1 MRAPKLIQMGVFGAP
16 QGVRGEV
23 RVKAFTASPMMIG
36 GYGALTDQTG
46 ARTFKLKALRPLR
59 DDMVV
64 ARVEGIA
71 TRGEAAALTHV
82 GLYAPRESLPPPA
95 EGEYYHADLIGL
107 EAFTR
112 EGEALGT
119 VAAVL
124 NYGAGD
130 ILEIAPPEGETLL
143 APFSAATAP
152 SVDFA
157 AGRIVIVPPTLVE
170 GGETE

>member
-23 RVKAFTASPMMIG
+23 RVKAFTASPTMIG
-36 GYGALTDQTG
+36 DYGALTDETG
-46 ARTFKLKALRPLR
+46 ARAFKLKVVRALR

-71 TRGEAAALTHV
+71 TREAAASLTHV
-82 GLYAPRESLPPPA
+82 GLYAARENLPPPA

-107 EAFTR
+107 AAVTL
-112 EGEALGT
+112 EGEALGE

-143 APFSAATAP
+143 IPFSAATAP
-152 SVDFA
+152 HVDFA
-157 AGRIVIVPPTLVE
+157 AGRIVVVPPVVVE
-170 GGETE
+170 GEE